1 MTNMRYGP
9 SQAIVSFLISEI
21 CCPLYL
27 SCALFCSYFDVL
39 FGIWSKFMRFILAN
53 PQPLPVAL
61 YHFRPGVPQI
71 CFTQILK
78 ICLTQMLN
86 NLEPFLSNAKSERRV
101 FQMFGVQALPPLP
114 SPHCAKKGHLWSS
127 ADKKG
132 AWGVFYKKEK
142 QTRAVS
148 ALGELPYTPNRTP
161 PGFGTN
167 SSPKSSS
174 SSTFSQ

>member
-86 NLEPFLSNAKSERRV
+86 NLEPRLSNAKSEREFFKCLASKRSH
-101 FQMFGVQALPPLP
+101 PPP
-114 SPHCAKKGHLWSS
+114 NPHCAKKGPF
-127 ADKKG
+127 
-132 AWGVFYKKEK
+132 VE
-142 QTRAVS
+142 
-148 ALGELPYTPNRTP
+148 LG
-161 PGFGTN
+161 G
-167 SSPKSSS
+167 
-174 SSTFSQ
+174 

>member
-1 MTNMRYGP
+1 
-9 SQAIVSFLISEI
+9 
-21 CCPLYL
+21 
-27 SCALFCSYFDVL
+27 
-39 FGIWSKFMRFILAN
+39 MRFILAN

-86 NLEPFLSNAKSERRV
+86 NLELFLSNAKSERGV

-114 SPHCAKKGHLWSS
+114 TLIVLKRAICGARRIKR
-127 ADKKG
+127 G

-148 ALGELPYTPNRTP
+148 ALGELPYTPKQ
-161 PGFGTN
+161 GAAW
-167 SSPKSSS
+167 SKLIAEIILIIDSP
-174 SSTFSQ
+174 